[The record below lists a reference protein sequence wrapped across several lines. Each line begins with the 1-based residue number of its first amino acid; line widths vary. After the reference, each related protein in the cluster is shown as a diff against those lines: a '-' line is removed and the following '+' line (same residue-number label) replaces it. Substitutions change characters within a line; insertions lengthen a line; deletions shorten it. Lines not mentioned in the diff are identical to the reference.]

1 MTRVRA
7 RFNKRLAAGLLI
19 AGLLVTG
26 CATGMRSA
34 PIPPL
39 ATLPASAPSTQH
51 LVFEHDGERHELLAV
66 LRHDSDT
73 LRMALLSPQG
83 QRLLTLE
90 QDSEGVRFLD
100 DALFDP
106 PFSAQWL
113 LQRLSWSL
121 WPVAQLEHAFQGS
134 GWSVQQHARGHNIY
148 YRKQWVASIT
158 DSGRC
163 HVVDD
168 LQAGYRLYRMTVD
181 SHPNDE
187 ELPCPAL

>member
-1 MTRVRA
+1 MIRIWS
-7 RFNKRLAAGLLI
+7 RFDSHLAVGLLT
-19 AGLLVTG
+19 ACLLVTG
-26 CATGMRSA
+26 CATGLRSA
-34 PIPPL
+34 PVPPL
-39 ATLPASAPSTQH
+39 STLPTSAPSTQH

-83 QRLLTLE
+83 QRLLTLQ
-90 QDSEGVRFLD
+90 QDNAGVRFLD
-100 DALFDP
+100 GALFDP

-121 WPVAQLEHAFQGS
+121 WPVAQLEQAFRGS
-134 GWSVQQHARGHNIY
+134 DWAVQQQAKGHNIY
-148 YRKQWVASIT
+148 YRTQLVATIT
-158 DSGRC
+158 DIDNC

-181 SHPNDE
+181 RHPSHE

>member
-1 MTRVRA
+1 MIRVWS
-7 RFNKRLAAGLLI
+7 RFQPCLAAGVLSVC
-19 AGLLVTG
+19 LLVAG

-34 PIPPL
+34 PVPPL
-39 ATLPASAPSTQH
+39 ATLPASVPSTQH

-66 LRHDSDT
+66 LSHDSDT
-73 LRMALLSPQG
+73 LRMALLSLQG
-83 QRLLTLE
+83 QRLLTLQ
-90 QDSEGVRFLD
+90 QDNAGVRFLD
-100 DALFDP
+100 GALFEP

-121 WPVAQLEHAFQGS
+121 WPVAQLEQAFQGS
-134 GWSVQQHARGHNIY
+134 DWAVQQRAKGHNIY

-181 SHPNDE
+181 RHPSHE
-187 ELPCPAL
+187 ELPSPAL